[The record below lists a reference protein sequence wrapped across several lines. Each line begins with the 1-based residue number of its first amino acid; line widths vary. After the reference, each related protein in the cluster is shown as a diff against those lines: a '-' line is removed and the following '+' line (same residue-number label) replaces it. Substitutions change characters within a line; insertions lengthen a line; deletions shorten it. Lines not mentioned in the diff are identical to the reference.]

1 VKTIVFNLVS
11 CLMRGRED
19 GLNRLGRAID
29 KVARYI
35 VFVGNEQRLVFR
47 NRSLSLR
54 DANSTV
60 LRDEF
65 PTGIVYDVGANN
77 GDDTEYYLK
86 KGFRVV
92 AIEANPTLA
101 NHIRTRFAGALQN
114 RRLEV
119 VNIAVGDGDYKSRL
133 YVNSR
138 DSKLSTL
145 VKPFHYDEQWTDI
158 EIDVTRL
165 STIVKEHGR
174 PAHVKLDIEGADVA
188 VLREMFSAECFPES
202 ISAEAHS
209 IEVLCLFVAAG
220 YQNFKIVEGKFV
232 HSRFRTIRT
241 VNGSLLEHN
250 FPEGTCAGP
259 FGNDLPGNRM
269 GSEEV
274 FRYLCEHGLGW
285 KDIHAFRN

>member
-1 VKTIVFNLVS
+1 VKTIVFKLVS

-19 GLNRLGRAID
+19 GLNMLGRAID
-29 KVARYI
+29 KVARYF
-35 VFVGNEQRLVFR
+35 VFVGNEQRLAFR
-47 NRSLSLR
+47 NRSLPLR
-54 DANSTV
+54 DANST
-60 LRDEF
+60 LPRDEF
-65 PTGIVYDVGANN
+65 HTGIVYDVGANN

-86 KGFRVV
+86 KGLRVV
-92 AIEANPTLA
+92 AIEANPALV
-101 NHIRTRFAGALQN
+101 NHLRTRFAGALQD
-114 RRLEV
+114 RRLVV
-119 VNIAVGDGDYKSRL
+119 VNAAVGDGDYKSKL
-133 YVNSR
+133 YANSR

-165 STIVKEHGR
+165 STIVKEHGH

-220 YQNFKIVEGKFV
+220 YQTFKIVEGKFV
-232 HSRFRTIRT
+232 HSRFCTIRT
-241 VNGSLLEHN
+241 VDGSLLEHN

-259 FGNDLPGNRM
+259 FGDDLPGSRM

-274 FRYLCEHGLGW
+274 FHYLCEHGLGW